1 MDQSLKALTPTPVF
15 DPDDIEHGALPNTP
29 RVVDLEPLSGY
40 RLRLAFSDGEIRIFD
55 VSPLLDRGIF
65 QRLRAEAIFNAAYIE
80 AGSVEWPA
88 GVGLHHD
95 TLYLKS
101 TPEEAGQ

>member
-1 MDQSLKALTPTPVF
+1 MDRTLNQIPSLN
-15 DPDDIEHGALPNTP
+15 PDDIERGALPNTP

-65 QRLRAEAIFNAAYIE
+65 QRLRDEAIFNEAYIE
-80 AGSVEWPA
+80 AGSVEWPTGA
-88 GVGLHHD
+88 GLHHD

>member
-1 MDQSLKALTPTPVF
+1 MNRDPNQIPSLN
-15 DPDDIEHGALPNTP
+15 PDDIERGAQKMMP
-29 RVVDLEPLSGY
+29 RVVDVEPLAGY
-40 RLRLAFSDGEIRIFD
+40 RLRLAFADGEIRIFD
-55 VSPLLDRGIF
+55 VSPLLGRGIF
-65 QRLRAEAIFNAAYIE
+65 QRLRDEAVFYEAYIE

-101 TPEEAGQ
+101 TPEETGR

>member
-1 MDQSLKALTPTPVF
+1 MDRSVMGSTPVF
-15 DPDDIEHGALPNTP
+15 NPDDVVRGAQKMMP
-29 RVVDLEPLSGY
+29 RVIDLEPMAAY
-40 RLRLAFSDGEIRIFD
+40 RLRLAFADGEIRIFD
-55 VSPLLDRGIF
+55 VSPYLDRGIF
-65 QRLRAEAIFNAAYIE
+65 QRLHDEAVFCEAYIE

-101 TPEEAGQ
+101 TPEEAGA

>member
-1 MDQSLKALTPTPVF
+1 MDRSVMGSTPVF
-15 DPDDIEHGALPNTP
+15 NPDDVVRGAQKMMP
-29 RVVDLEPLSGY
+29 RVVDLEPLAGY
-40 RLRLAFSDGEIRIFD
+40 RLRLAFADGEIRIFD

-65 QRLRAEAIFNAAYIE
+65 QRLRDEAVFREAYIE

-101 TPEEAGQ
+101 TPEENGA

>member
-1 MDQSLKALTPTPVF
+1 MDQSVKGSTPVF
-15 DPDDIEHGALPNTP
+15 NPDDIVRGPQKMMP

-40 RLRLAFSDGEIRIFD
+40 RLRLAFADGAIRIFD
-55 VSPLLDRGIF
+55 VSSYLDRGIF
-65 QRLRAEAIFNAAYIE
+65 QRLRDDAVFREVYIE

-101 TPEEAGQ
+101 TPEEAGP